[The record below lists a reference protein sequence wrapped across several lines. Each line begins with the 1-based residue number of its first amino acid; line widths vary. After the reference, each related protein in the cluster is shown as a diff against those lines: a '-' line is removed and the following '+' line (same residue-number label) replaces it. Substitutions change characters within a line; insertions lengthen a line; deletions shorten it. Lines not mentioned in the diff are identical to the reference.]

1 MTTDVLAAF
10 VDVLADALDEHAVNG
25 ADLAARLQL
34 SRSHLDRMIAAAAG
48 EPPAALRRR
57 ILLERSAYRLLTGPG
72 QILDVAVEAG
82 YGSHEAFTRA
92 FGRAYGVPPAEWRGR
107 PDRIRLEAPSGI
119 HFHPPNGLRVAA
131 RDEVSSMDLVRTM
144 VDHHIWLLGQMV
156 GQAATLTDEQLDRP
170 IEISVE
176 GIDDHPTL
184 RSLLSRLV
192 GQLGMWHANL
202 TGQEYDFSVERGES
216 VQSMRRRLDVVGPA
230 FAAEVGALCTA
241 NRLDELIVCPG
252 ENAEV
257 YTAGG
262 MIAHVLTF
270 ASYRRTLVAGALHD
284 AGCDDLDSGD
294 PIRWISQ

>member
-10 VDVLADALDEHAVNG
+10 VDVLAHALDDHAVNG
-25 ADLAARLQL
+25 ADLAGRLQL
-34 SRSHLDRMIAAAAG
+34 SRSHLDRMVAAAAG
-48 EPPAALRRR
+48 ERPGALRRR
-57 ILLERSAYRLLTGPG
+57 ILLERSAYRLLTGTG
-72 QILDVAVEAG
+72 HILDVAVEAG

-92 FGRAYGVPPAEWRGR
+92 FGRAYGVPPGEWRGR
-107 PDRIRLEAPSGI
+107 PDRIRLDAPSGI

-131 RDEVSSMDLVRTM
+131 RDEVSSMDLVRAM
-144 VDHHIWLLGQMV
+144 VDHHVWLLGEML
-156 GQAATLTDEQLDRP
+156 GQAATLTDEQLDRS

-202 TGQEYDFSVERGES
+202 TGQEYDFAVEQGES
-216 VQSMRRRLDVVGPA
+216 VQSMRRRLTEVGTA
-230 FAAEVGALCTA
+230 FAAEVGELCSA

-294 PIRWISQ
+294 PIRWISR

>member
-34 SRSHLDRMIAAAAG
+34 SRSHLDRMVAAAAG
-48 EPPAALRRR
+48 ERPGALRRR

-72 QILDVAVEAG
+72 HILDVAVEAG

-107 PDRIRLEAPSGI
+107 PDRIRLDAPSGI

-144 VDHHIWLLGQMV
+144 VDHHIWLLGEMV
-156 GQAATLTDEQLDRP
+156 GQAATLTDEQLDQP

-202 TGQEYDFSVERGES
+202 TGQEYDFSVERDES
-216 VQSMRRRLDVVGPA
+216 VQSMRRRLEVVGPA
-230 FAAEVGALCTA
+230 FAGEVGELCAA

-294 PIRWISQ
+294 PIRWIGQ